1 MDGAE
6 LDGGHGEDLLG
17 KLRERK
23 KARTRRALV
32 VEALESFALYGA
44 DAVTLDDLC
53 LQVGVS
59 KRTFFRYFTSKEDVA
74 MKPLQDLWLEF
85 LRRLESEPLSR
96 NADVTVL
103 SVLHDTL
110 VVSIREC
117 ADRDSDWIHLVRLA
131 LGLDAVHTS
140 FAAHNLRFC
149 DEAVRAAL
157 GVLAPGLGISVS
169 DDPRL
174 RLLLGMFLV
183 ATRDAQRTWILR
195 TDDNEGAESLI
206 LLVDHT
212 VAALSASLGLK
223 APRLRACLRSETD

>member
-6 LDGGHGEDLLG
+6 LAGGHGEDLLG
-17 KLRERK
+17 RLRERK
-23 KARTRRALV
+23 KAQTRRALV
-32 VEALESFALYGA
+32 VEALESFTLHGA

-74 MKPLQDLWLEF
+74 MTPLQDLWLEF

-96 NADVTVL
+96 DADVTVL

-110 VVSIREC
+110 VASIREC
-117 ADRDSDWIHLVRLA
+117 TDRDPDWTRLVRLA
-131 LGLDAVHTS
+131 LRLDAVHTS

-149 DEAVRAAL
+149 DEAVPAAL
-157 GVLAPGLGISVS
+157 GVLAPNLGISVT

-183 ATRDAQRTWILR
+183 ASRDAQRTWILG
-195 TDDNEGAESLI
+195 TGDDEGAESLI
-206 LLVDHT
+206 LLVDHGCR
-212 VAALSASLGLK
+212 ALGECGA
-223 APRLRACLRSETD
+223 